1 MMRTGDGPDDG
12 PGDGPGDDTKKG
24 SILNVGVY

>member
-1 MMRTGDGPDDG
+1 MRTGDGPDDG